1 MTETAAPAK
10 TRPEDF
16 LNIDRMLSDE
26 ERDIRDTVR
35 SFVRDKVNP
44 YVGDWFEEGTIPLEL
59 AKELGS
65 LNVLGMHLEGYGC
78 AGASATAYGLA
89 CMELEAGGPGARTP
103 VSRARPP

>member
-1 MTETAAPAK
+1 MTTSTAAPPAL
-10 TRPEDF
+10 RPEDF

-35 SFVRDKVNP
+35 AYVRDKVTP
-44 YVGDWFEEGTIPLEL
+44 RVGDWFEEGDVPAREL

-78 AGASATAYGLA
+78 AGASATA
-89 CMELEAGGPGARTP
+89 
-103 VSRARPP
+103 